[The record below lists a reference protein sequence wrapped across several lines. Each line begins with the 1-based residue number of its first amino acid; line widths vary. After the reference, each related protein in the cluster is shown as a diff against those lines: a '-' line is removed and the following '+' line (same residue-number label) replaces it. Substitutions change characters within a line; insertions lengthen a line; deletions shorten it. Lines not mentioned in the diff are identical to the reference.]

1 MRANNWLKRLGAS
14 ERGNV
19 RVLGAV
25 TLPLLMGSAG
35 LAVDS
40 IKATCYPEAYAA
52 RFPSETQYVRERH
65 NPAVDH

>member
-1 MRANNWLKRLGAS
+1 MRANNWLKRLWAS

-19 RVLGAV
+19 LVLGAV

-40 IKATCYPEAYAA
+40 IQATLWK
-52 RFPSETQYVRERH
+52 RQL
-65 NPAVDH
+65 